1 MILRKETLWTKDFIF
16 VSLNS
21 FFIFMIFYSLM
32 TVLPFFVLD
41 ELHQPEESVGLVISI
56 FLLASVII
64 RPFAGRWLD
73 SIGRKRILLLSLA
86 IFLISTCLYFFA
98 ESYIVLLVLRFFQG
112 IGFGLATTAT
122 GAIAADI
129 VPESRKGQGIGYYGM
144 FMSIAM
150 VIGPSLGLTIIQQY
164 SFTTLF
170 VLCAI
175 FAVLSLML
183 GIFGRVPIKTENDYK
198 VRNQVSQNLSFRE
211 LFEPSA
217 IPISIA
223 AGIFAFSYSSLSS
236 YLSLFATEIGLKS
249 IAGVFFIVFG
259 LVIILSRPFT
269 GRWFDLY
276 GANKVIYPAL
286 IIYIIGMILLSFT
299 DNGFLFM
306 LTAAIIG
313 LGYGAIVPSFQTISV
328 QYSPSHRRGAA
339 TATFFFFFDSGF
351 GIGAFVNGIIQAKTS
366 FQLMFFFSGLVI
378 IFTILVYYFIHDRKR
393 RLQTS

>member
-1 MILRKETLWTKDFIF
+1 
-16 VSLNS
+16 
-21 FFIFMIFYSLM
+21 MIFYSLM

-73 SIGRKRILLLSLA
+73 SIGRKRILLLSLSV
-86 IFLISTCLYFFA
+86 FLVSTSLYFWA
-98 ESYIVLLVLRFFQG
+98 EAYIILLVLRFFQG

-122 GAIAADI
+122 GAIVADI
-129 VPESRKGQGIGYYGM
+129 VPESRRGQGIGYYGM

-150 VIGPSLGLTIIQQY
+150 VIGPYLGLTIIQQY
-164 SFTTLF
+164 HFTVLF
-170 VLCAI
+170 VLCTT
-175 FAVLSLML
+175 FAMLSLVL
-183 GIFGRVPIKTENDYK
+183 GIFGKVPINTKEDAK
-198 VRNQVSQNLSFRE
+198 IQNPAQGNFSFRE

-217 IPISIA
+217 IPISLA

-236 YLSLFATEIGLKS
+236 YVSLFADELGLKS

-259 LVIILSRPFT
+259 LVIVLSRPFT
-269 GRWFDLY
+269 GKWFDLY
-276 GANKVIYPAL
+276 GANRVIYPAL
-286 IIYIIGMILLSFT
+286 IIYIFGMIVLSFT
-299 DNGFLFM
+299 EHGFLFL

-313 LGYGAIVPSFQTISV
+313 LGYGAIVPSFQAISV
-328 QYSPSHRRGAA
+328 QYSPSYRRGAA

-366 FQLMFFFSGLVI
+366 FQLMFFLCGLVI

-393 RLQTS
+393 RLKQAS